1 MESPKAPSSGPGT
14 SFLGTFALVFL
25 AIGAL
30 FAIDTFLAKVEQS
43 EMAAQAARLF
53 QEGQLLAQEG
63 RSAESIARLRAALA
77 ISRDNPAYQLA
88 LADALLAAN
97 KLADAE
103 ALLANMLQND
113 ATDGGANLLMARALA
128 RQGKPEAAEFYY
140 HMAIYGQWPKDASA
154 ASRVQARFE
163 LIDLLVKQDNKKALL
178 AELLPLQDE
187 APADLETRRRMA
199 HLFLLAGSPGR
210 AADIFRQILRQDHGD
225 ADAYAGLG
233 EAEIALGN
241 YRIAETNLQ
250 VAAHLRP
257 GDEDIRKRLDLASQV
272 LALDPMLRGLGA
284 AERYRR
290 TRKLVELAL
299 NDVNQCAGAVS
310 GTLRE
315 PGRSSRASAPRPGEG
330 FPAGRRHRS
339 QSGSRRE
346 AMAGSPE
353 KLHPG
358 DAACRGASEAGPGQ
372 GFRMPQQDE
381 SRG

>member
-97 KLADAE
+97 KLADDE

-163 LIDLLVKQDNKKALL
+163 LIDLLVRQDNKKALL

-257 GDEDIRKRLDLASQV
+257 GDEDIRKRLDLSSQV

-299 NDVNQCAGAVS
+299 NDANQCAGVS
-310 GTLRE
+310 GTL
-315 PGRSSRASAPRPGEG
+315 GNLADQAGQALQSRVKASQQDDAI
-330 FPAGRRHRS
+330 
-339 QSGSRRE
+339 E
-346 AMAGSPE
+346 ANLDLAE
-353 KLHPG
+353 KLWQARQKNCAQATQPAEEPLRLVLARDS
-358 DAACRGASEAGPGQ
+358 DATAR
-372 GFRMPQQDE
+372 
-381 SRG
+381 